1 MAKAPLPQRI
11 ISRDG
16 RVNIT
21 LVGLRNRPLTDVY
34 HGLLVASWPRFL
46 GLVVLFYL
54 LSNALFALL
63 YFLDPGGIENT
74 RPGSY
79 ADAFYFSIQTLATI
93 GYGKFAPLDTYS
105 HLVVTIESVA
115 GLLWTALTTG
125 LVFAK
130 FARPTARVLFS
141 RVAVITERD
150 GVPSLILR
158 LANERSNQIVEAQ
171 LRLTLFRNEVTR
183 EGEQV
188 RRYHNLELS
197 RSQSPLFTMTW
208 TAVHPIT
215 PGSPLYGQTRE
226 SLLAAEV
233 EILVSFIGVDN
244 TFAQTVHA
252 RHSYSVNDLRWNE
265 RFQDLFR
272 REPGGRRFAD
282 FHQFHQTLPVP
293 QPASPPLDET
303 APSAAAS
310 PPPSPP
316 PS

>member
-11 ISRDG
+11 ITRDG

-21 LVGLRNRPLTDVY
+21 LIGLRNRPLTDVY

-46 GLVVLFYL
+46 GLVVLFYI

-105 HLVVTIESVA
+105 HLLVTVESVA

-141 RVAVITERD
+141 RVAVISERD
-150 GVPSLILR
+150 GVPSLIFR
-158 LANERSNQIVEAQ
+158 LANERSNQIIEAQ
-171 LRLTLFRNEVTR
+171 LRLTLYRNEVTR

-188 RRYHNLELS
+188 RRYHNLELV

-215 PGSPLYGQTRE
+215 PSSPLYGQTRE
-226 SLLAAEV
+226 SLLADEV
-233 EILVSFIGVDN
+233 EILATFVGVDN

-252 RHSYSVNDLRWNE
+252 RHSYSVHDLRWNE
-265 RFQDLFR
+265 RFKDLFR

-282 FHQFHQTLPVP
+282 FHHFHQTLPAAN
-293 QPASPPLDET
+293 PALDAG
-303 APSAAAS
+303 APAAAA
-310 PPPSPP
+310 PSPP
-316 PS
+316 PPAAPI